1 MTCELPDILNF
12 VTATPPFHEAPH
24 EAAQALVQTAEVLYV
39 RKGQPVIEAGMSN
52 EFLYMV
58 RSGAVELYE
67 GGSVIAARLDEGS
80 FFAYPSLL
88 RKHKT
93 RNSVEAVEDTLL
105 YRFSGARFLE
115 VYEQH
120 LEVARFFASAEADR
134 LHSAVMSLGTEG
146 IGGSSA
152 RAMDTPIKSL
162 IAREP
167 VTAHANITCGDGAQ
181 KMTTAGVSTLLIMD
195 EKDELVGIVSDKD
208 IRGRLVAAGKSFSLP
223 LADIMT
229 PNPISFSEDYSII
242 DALIAMMEGHFR
254 HAPVL
259 NANGALVG
267 LVSGTDLMHHLATSG
282 VQTVRAI
289 MAAKSVEELA
299 GHVKYQRR
307 MIVDL
312 RQQGL
317 SAVRIAAMISATGR
331 AIHRRTFEL
340 AVMQH
345 GEPPVP
351 VCFTV
356 FGSLARSE
364 QTAVSDQDNGFI
376 LSDTYNETS
385 HGSYFRA
392 LAKTV
397 SDTLNDCGYVY
408 CGGDIMA
415 TNDKWRQPLSGW
427 KAHFRNWTSTPD
439 PKAVMHSSIFF
450 DMAFIAGDP
459 SLANDLKAYV
469 LSQTMNNGIFLAHMT
484 ENALKSK
491 TPLGFFRQFVVS
503 RHGQED
509 HTFDI
514 KKEGMVP
521 IQDLARVHAL
531 CHGVEALSTQE
542 RFRSLASEGHTNA
555 LDSKELSDAFAFL
568 MEVRLAHQAAQ
579 LDKEEDPTN
588 FINPQNLTR
597 FEREHM
603 RAAFKLIQV
612 HQEGLSRR
620 FAGGLY

>member
-1 MTCELPDILNF
+1 MTCELPDIMNF
-12 VTATPPFHEAPH
+12 VVATPPFSEAPA
-24 EAAQALVQTAEVLYV
+24 EAAKALVQTAEVLYV
-39 RKGQPVIEAGMSN
+39 REGQPVIEAETRN
-52 EFLYMV
+52 DHLYMV

-67 GGSVIAARLDEGS
+67 GGSVFAARLDEGS
-80 FFAYPSLL
+80 YFAYPSLL
-88 RKHKT
+88 RQQET
-93 RNSVEAVEDTLL
+93 RNSVKAVEDSLL
-105 YRFSGARFLE
+105 YRFSGSQFLD
-115 VYEQH
+115 VYKRYPAIAQ
-120 LEVARFFASAEADR
+120 FFASAEADR
-134 LHSAVMSLGTEG
+134 LHGAVMSLGREDNRR
-146 IGGSSA
+146 SSS
-152 RAMDTPIKSL
+152 RALDTPIKSL

-167 VTAHANITCGDGAQ
+167 VTAQASMTSGDGARR
-181 KMTTAGVSTLLIMD
+181 MTEAGVSTLLIMD
-195 EKDELVGIVSDKD
+195 DTDDLVGIVSDKD
-208 IRGRLVAAGKSFSLP
+208 IRGRLVAAGKSSSLP

-229 PNPISFSEDYSII
+229 PNPTCFSEDYSII

-259 NANGALVG
+259 NTGGALIG

-340 AVMQH
+340 AVMHQ
-345 GEPPVP
+345 GAPPVP
-351 VCFTV
+351 VCFSV

-376 LSDTYNETS
+376 LSNDFDEAS
-385 HGSYFRA
+385 HGEYFKA
-392 LAKTV
+392 LATTIA
-397 SDTLNDCGYVY
+397 DTLNDCGYVY

-415 TNDKWRQPLSGW
+415 TNDKWRQTLDGW
-427 KAHFRNWTSTPD
+427 KAHFREWTSTPD
-439 PKAVMHSSIFF
+439 AKAVMHSSIFF
-450 DMAFIAGDP
+450 DMAFVAGDP
-459 SLANDLKAYV
+459 SLANDLRAYV
-469 LSQTMNNGIFLAHMT
+469 REQTMNNGIFLAHMT

-503 RHGQED
+503 RHGKED

-521 IQDLARVHAL
+521 IQDLVRVHAL
-531 CHGVEALSTQE
+531 AHGLEALSTQE
-542 RFRSLASEGHTNA
+542 RFASLASQGQMNA

-568 MEVRLAHQAAQ
+568 MDVRLAHQAAQ
-579 LDKEEDPTN
+579 LDNKEEPTN
-588 FINPQNLTR
+588 FINPQTLTR
-597 FEREHM
+597 FEREHL

-612 HQEGLSRR
+612 HQESLSRR